1 MATKSRSKVVV
12 AASKKVEVPLTCL
25 VKRVLAKH
33 QCLPTHFIS
42 KVLQDTTRKNY
53 SQDAVS
59 SALRKLYKR
68 GEISRLTRG
77 VYCVKGLV

>member
-1 MATKSRSKVVV
+1 MAITLKRKVVTT
-12 AASKKVEVPLTCL
+12 SKKVEVPLTCL

-33 QCLPTHFIS
+33 QCLPTYFIS
-42 KVLQDTTRKNY
+42 KVLRDTTRKKY